1 MNAPYDH
8 EALWL
13 KAKLF
18 TTRAVGADNERT
30 FDEHALWA
38 SLALELLAKASLAR
52 VSPLLIALPDEKG
65 GNLLIASG
73 LMEGTA
79 RFKSIPAHT
88 LFDRCA
94 RAYKPFSSDE
104 AKRIAEERN
113 DYLHGGAATFSSIP
127 EYAWWPR
134 YWALVAVLVNALE
147 HDIED
152 LVGPEYVA
160 SVNEHLD
167 QNKKNL
173 EHRLEMLLER
183 AKQRL
188 AQFEAGTLPAR
199 VAGSWQPG
207 TAVDAGLKHGA
218 DETCPVCSHVGL
230 IEGDEVEDAAARYE
244 QVSEDDFDVYVDLT
258 VSSEYFSCSNCGLVL
273 DSYDLVVEAGLNES
287 FGADGEPS
295 DLGEYEGEYGND

>member
-18 TTRAVGADNERT
+18 STRAIGPDNNKA
-30 FDEHALWA
+30 FDERALWA

-73 LMEGTA
+73 LMDGTA
-79 RFKSIPAHT
+79 RFKTIPAHT
-88 LFDRCA
+88 LFDRCG
-94 RAYKPFSSDE
+94 RAYKPFSTDE

-113 DYLHGGAATFSSIP
+113 DYIHGTAATFTPMP
-127 EYAWWPR
+127 EAAWWPR
-134 YWALVAVLVNALE
+134 YWAQVVILVNALE
-147 HDIED
+147 REIED
-152 LVGPEYVA
+152 LVGSDFVA
-160 SVNEHLD
+160 MVEENLA

-173 EHRLEMLLER
+173 EHRLEMLIER

-188 AQFEAGTLPAR
+188 TQYESGTLPAK
-199 VAGSWQPG
+199 VATWKPG
-207 TAVDAGLKHGA
+207 KSVDADLKHA
-218 DETCPVCSHVGL
+218 REATCPACGEL
-230 IEGDEVEDAAARYE
+230 GELQGDQVEDANARYE

-258 VSSEYFSCSNCGLVL
+258 VTSDYFGCSNCGLILDTFELVEAADL
-273 DSYDLVVEAGLNES
+273 DSS
-287 FGADGEPS
+287 FAADGEP
-295 DLGEYEGEYGND
+295 DNLDEYEYEYGND

>member
-1 MNAPYDH
+1 MSAPYDH

-18 TTRAVGADNERT
+18 AARAVGADNERT

-79 RFKSIPAHT
+79 RFKTIPAHT

-94 RAYKPFSSDE
+94 RAYKPFAADE

-113 DYLHGGAATFSSIP
+113 DYLHGGSATFTVIP
-127 EYAWWPR
+127 AKAWWPT
-134 YWALVAVLVNALE
+134 YWAQVAVLVNALE
-147 HDIED
+147 RDIED

-160 SVNEHLD
+160 FVDEYLQ
-167 QNKKNL
+167 QNKRNL

-188 AQFEAGTLPAR
+188 AQFEGGTLPAR
-199 VAGSWQPG
+199 VAGSWAPG
-207 TAVDAGLKHGA
+207 RPVDIGLKHSEEA
-218 DETCPVCSHVGL
+218 VCPACSQSGL
-230 IEGDEVEDAAARYE
+230 LEGDHVEDVEARYE
-244 QVSEDDFDVYVDLT
+244 QVSEDDFDVSVDLT
-258 VSSEYFSCSNCGLVL
+258 VSADYFSCSNCGLVL
-273 DSYDLVVEAGLNES
+273 DSYELLDAAELDGS
-287 FGADGEPS
+287 FTTEGDIS
-295 DLGEYEGEYGND
+295 DLDEYEGEYGND